1 MELYP
6 KNFYT
11 RAHDEQ
17 AVSPREDKQK
27 AKKKKIQL
35 DGMFVPLRLNSIPLT
50 QFSQIN
56 FTRYKGDYLAINE
69 FGFRRI

>member
-27 AKKKKIQL
+27 AKKKKNTIRWDVCSPQAEFNPSYSVQL
-35 DGMFVPLRLNSIPLT
+35 D
-50 QFSQIN
+50 
-56 FTRYKGDYLAINE
+56 
-69 FGFRRI
+69 

>member
-11 RAHDEQ
+11 RAHDEY

-27 AKKKKIQL
+27 AKKKKKKKIQL

-50 QFSQIN
+50 QFS
-56 FTRYKGDYLAINE
+56 
-69 FGFRRI
+69 

>member
-6 KNFYT
+6 KSFYT

-17 AVSPREDKQK
+17 AVSLREDNEKQK
-27 AKKKKIQL
+27 QIQL

-56 FTRYKGDYLAINE
+56 VTRYKGDYLAINE